1 MELRG
6 VDFGDG
12 FGDGIG
18 DGIGDGVGG
27 GFVDGFVDDG
37 GGVVLLG
44 VEGCLSDVKRFQHRI
59 HKE

>member
-12 FGDGIG
+12 SGD
-18 DGIGDGVGG
+18 

-37 GGVVLLG
+37 GGVVLRRRRLF
-44 VEGCLSDVKRFQHRI
+44 E
-59 HKE
+59 